1 MAMPVRP
8 RTQVKSGNCNALS
21 DSSFRKMTSI
31 KARTA
36 NVDLRKERPATLSIR
51 QGGWVVP

>member
-31 KARTA
+31 KARTP
-36 NVDLRKERPATLSIR
+36 NVDLRKERPAN
-51 QGGWVVP
+51 